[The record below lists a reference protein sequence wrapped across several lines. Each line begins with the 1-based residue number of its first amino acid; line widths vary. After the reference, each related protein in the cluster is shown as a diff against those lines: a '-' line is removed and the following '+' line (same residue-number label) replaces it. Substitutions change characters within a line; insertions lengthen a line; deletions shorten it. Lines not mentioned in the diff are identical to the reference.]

1 MICYHGP
8 GEGLPLRM
16 RNDRGGNTRVTSP
29 EDSFTL
35 ADKIG
40 DVRLLKSGGTISF
53 LQFVNE
59 VNKVGES

>member
-1 MICYHGP
+1 
-8 GEGLPLRM
+8 M